1 MIVYCNNQVLAD
13 NVIIADTFWG
23 RLKGLMGRKSLAAG
37 EGLLLTRCSAIHCF
51 FMRMT
56 IDAVY
61 LSAQMTVLGK
71 ETIPPWKIGKHFN
84 KTANVL
90 ELAAGSANVAI
101 GDKLEFY
108 DNR

>member
-13 NVIIADTFWG
+13 NVQIADTFSS
-23 RLKGLMGRKSLAAG
+23 RLKGLMGRKSLADG
-37 EGLLLTRCSAIHCF
+37 EGLLLTKCSAIHCF

-61 LSAQMTVLGK
+61 LSAQMTVVGK
-71 ETIPPWKIGKHFN
+71 ETIAPWRVGKHFR

-101 GDKLEFY
+101 GDKLEIH
-108 DNR
+108 DN

>member
-13 NVIIADTFWG
+13 NVKIADTFFS
-23 RLKGLMGRKSLAAG
+23 RLKGLMGKKSLADG

-51 FMRMT
+51 FMRIT
-56 IDAVY
+56 IDAIY

-71 ETIPPWKIGKHFN
+71 ETIPPWKVGKHFK

-101 GDKLEFY
+101 GDKLQIDE
-108 DNR
+108 N